1 MKNRSALSLIFLT
14 VFIDLLGF
22 GILIPILPTFAIV
35 KLHVDE
41 TAVGIAI
48 AVYSLVQFIFNPLLG
63 KFSDKNGR
71 KPVIVICLILNALGY
86 IIFAFSNTYLL
97 LIISRIVGGIGGS
110 SIGVAQAYIADVTTK
125 ENRSKGM
132 GLIGAAFGLGFVFG
146 PLFGGL
152 LSKFGYMVTGF
163 ASAGF
168 SIMAFTFTLF
178 LLPESHLKRDI
189 SKKISKKILDIR
201 AMKIVF
207 KKGDIAI
214 LIILFFILTFSN
226 ANIYG
231 TFALLGYKVYNFTD
245 LQNGYMFGIVGLVGA
260 LVQGGL
266 IRVISNSISDVKLVT
281 IGSILMMIGLAM
293 LPYGGNFLGLTI
305 ITIILSLGIG
315 VLQPILLSL
324 VSKVTSD
331 EEQGITLGIN
341 QSLSAFARVLGP
353 LWGGFAFEFLGY
365 PYPFLTG
372 AAFTLIIVIVS
383 ITYLPKKI
391 NIHEEINDYE
401 MDTRKSKTDLH

>member
-71 KPVIVICLILNALGY
+71 KPVIVICLMLNALGY

-168 SIMAFTFTLF
+168 STMAFIFTLF
-178 LLPESHLKRDI
+178 LLPESHLKRDK
-189 SKKISKKILDIR
+189 SRKISKKILDIQ

-266 IRVISNSISDVKLVT
+266 IRVISTSISDVKLVT

-293 LPYGGNFLGLTI
+293 LPYGGNFLGLAL

-391 NIHEEINDYE
+391 NIHE
-401 MDTRKSKTDLH
+401 